1 METPRRR
8 VIALLAF
15 ALLAACS
22 EQAPPASEPLVA
34 PAEHSP
40 SYNSANHVTG
50 QVLYVPVYSHVYQNK
65 EKRPFNLV
73 ATLSVRNT
81 DLSQSIQV
89 TSIRYYSSEGS
100 LVRNYLDEPLELTP
114 LASADFVV
122 DEHDDRGS
130 GTSFIVEWVARQQVS
145 EPVVEAVMISVVQ
158 SQGLSF
164 TEPARLIRTIDNP

>member
-1 METPRRR
+1 MSSRR
-8 VIALLAF
+8 VVAALAF

-22 EQAPPASEPLVA
+22 EQVPPDSGPPVA
-34 PAEHSP
+34 PSEHSP
-40 SYNSANHVTG
+40 SYEDAGHVMG
-50 QVLYVPVYSHVYQNK
+50 QVLYVPIYSHVYQNK

-81 DLSQSIQV
+81 DLSEPIQV
-89 TSIRYYSSEGS
+89 TSVRYYSSEGH
-100 LVRNYLDEPLELTP
+100 LVHNYVDDPLELVP

-122 DEHDDRGS
+122 DEHDEHGS
-130 GTSFIVEWVARQQVS
+130 GTGFIVEWIARQEVN

-164 TEPARLIRTIDNP
+164 TSAGRLIRTIGSH